1 VGSLTLVAAQQI
13 VHSLIARWA
22 PAINPGEWIRPIRR
36 GLAEAVKPV
45 LLFANAKPQ
54 TCLFCLSDGLIFA
67 DEVGERKPMLPQSC

>member
-1 VGSLTLVAAQQI
+1 VIVARQI
-13 VHSLIARWA
+13 VHSLIAWWA
-22 PAINPGEWIRPIRR
+22 PTINPGERIGPIRR

-54 TCLFCLSDGLIFA
+54 TCLFCLSDGQIFA